1 VNYIYVLDKNG
12 KPLMPCHS
20 YGRVKRWLKRKEAKI
35 VEYKPFTIQFLRDT
49 SDTKTQ
55 KCILGIDPGRTNIGL
70 CVVDEKSN
78 ELFSSNVT
86 TRNKKIKTLMDDRRV
101 NRHMRRFYRR
111 KKRIRRFKKYFPLQ
125 KNRVIIRRLPHY
137 SVDVEFKAIKN
148 KQSRFCN
155 RKRKEGWLTPTA
167 TQLLRTHINLV
178 KKIQKFLPISELVL
192 EINSFDIAKL
202 ENPNIKNWEYAKG
215 KLFGF
220 KNKEEYIYHQ
230 QDGKCLFCK
239 HDIEHY
245 HHVIWRSRGGSDTVD
260 NIAGVCLRHHDL
272 IHKEQKWDDKCV
284 QKHGGLLKKYGAL
297 SVLNQIKNQLIEQL
311 SQILPLNCTIGY
323 ETYRIRNNLN
333 LTKDHYID
341 AWCIAVSSLNQYKQP
356 IIENKYN
363 IRQFRRHDRKMCYRI
378 IDRLY
383 YYKTKIVCK
392 NRHKK
397 IAQNVDSLEEY
408 AKKYPQNVSNL
419 IVVQGRHIYKQMER
433 LYPGAIFLHKQK
445 RYICE
450 GTSHEKYLICKSFE
464 KGFVKLKECKILKR
478 NQGLVFE

>member
-1 VNYIYVLDKNG
+1 MKFVYVLDKN
-12 KPLMPCHS
+12 KHPLMPTTNT
-20 YGRVKRWLKRKEAKI
+20 RARRMLKSKQAKI
-35 VEYKPFTIQFLRDT
+35 ICYKPFTIQLLRNSKHNAQDL
-49 SDTKTQ
+49 
-55 KCILGIDPGRTNIGL
+55 ILGIDPGRTNIGL
-70 CVVDEKSN
+70 CVINKKGQEI
-78 ELFSSNVT
+78 FSSNVQ
-86 TRNKKIKTLMDDRRV
+86 TRNKEIKDLMDERRIA
-101 NRHMRRFYRR
+101 RRRRRQSRRQKRQRRFL
-111 KKRIRRFKKYFPLQ
+111 KCHPKEKGKI
-125 KNRVIIRRLPHY
+125 IIRRLPHY
-137 SVDVEFKAIKN
+137 SVDAEFKLIKN

-178 KKIQKFLPISELVL
+178 KKIQKFLPISEITL
-192 EINSFDIAKL
+192 EINKFDFAKM

-220 KNKEEYIYHQ
+220 KNKEDYVYHQ

-239 HDIEHY
+239 HDIECY
-245 HHVIWRSRGGSDTVD
+245 HHVIWLSKGGSDTVD
-260 NIAGVCLRHHDL
+260 NIAGVCLKHHNL
-272 IHKEQKWDDKCV
+272 IHKEQKWDEKCIK
-284 QKHGGLLKKYGAL
+284 KHGGLLKKYGAL
-297 SVLNQIKNQLIEQL
+297 SVLNSIKNQLIKCL
-311 SQILPLNCTIGY
+311 SDILPLNCTTGH
-323 ETYRIRNNLN
+323 ETYKIRNDLNLN
-333 LTKDHYID
+333 KDHYID

-363 IRQFRRHDRKMCYRI
+363 IKQFRRHDRKMCHRI

-397 IAQNVDSLEEY
+397 TAQNVDSLEEY

-419 IVVQGRHIYKQMER
+419 IVVQGRHIYKQIKR
-433 LYPGAIFLHKQK
+433 LYPGAIFLYKQK